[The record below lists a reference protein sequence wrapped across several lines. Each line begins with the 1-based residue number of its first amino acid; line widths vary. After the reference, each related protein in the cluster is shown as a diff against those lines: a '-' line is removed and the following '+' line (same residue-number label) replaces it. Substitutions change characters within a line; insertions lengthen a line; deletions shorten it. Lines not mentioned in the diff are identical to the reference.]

1 MNMPGEKWNEGT
13 VTFER
18 LRVLERR
25 IEELE
30 RKLERERDVFLEED
44 LKARGL
50 K

>member
-1 MNMPGEKWNEGT
+1 MNQKEDMFGDTNL
-13 VTFER
+13 FER
-18 LRVLERR
+18 LRVLEHR

-30 RKLERERDVFLEED
+30 AKLANERDLFLEED